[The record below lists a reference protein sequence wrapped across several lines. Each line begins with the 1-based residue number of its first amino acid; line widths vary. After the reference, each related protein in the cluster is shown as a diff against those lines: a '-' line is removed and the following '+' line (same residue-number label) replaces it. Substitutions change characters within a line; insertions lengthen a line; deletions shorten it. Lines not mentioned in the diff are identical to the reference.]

1 MSDQKKLFTKEQ
13 ILTIPNALSLFR
25 LVLVPFI
32 VIFYVKDNI
41 LASVICIVVSGLTDL
56 FDGKIA
62 RRFNQMSDI
71 GKMLDP
77 VADKVTMGAIIIA
90 LATRFKLM
98 IPFIII
104 FAVCEIA
111 KGLASVYTFKKV
123 EKVSS
128 SIMAGKVET
137 FAMYIIFG
145 LLFLFP
151 KMPEWLSTT
160 LICLGIALAVFAL
173 IAYLFYYRGLLKK
186 HEQQKDPEVN
196 Q

>member
-1 MSDQKKLFTKEQ
+1 MEEKKKLWTKEQ

-25 LVLVPFI
+25 LILVPFI
-32 VIFYVKDNI
+32 VIFYVKGNI

-62 RRFNQMSDI
+62 RHFNQMSDI

-77 VADKVTMGAIIIA
+77 VADKVTMAAIIIA
-90 LATRFKLM
+90 LATRFRLM
-98 IPFIII
+98 IPFIFV
-104 FAVCEIA
+104 FAGCEIA

-137 FAMYIIFG
+137 FTMYIAFG
-145 LLFLFP
+145 LLFLIRD
-151 KMPEWLSTT
+151 MPSWLSTA
-160 LICLGIALAVFAL
+160 LIILCMGLAVYAL
-173 IAYLFYYRGLLKK
+173 IAYLIYYRGLLKK
-186 HEQQKDPEVN
+186 HEQEQ

>member
-1 MSDQKKLFTKEQ
+1 MAEKKNLWTKEQ
-13 ILTIPNALSLFR
+13 ICTIPNALSLFR
-25 LVLVPFI
+25 LILVPFI
-32 VIFYVKDNI
+32 VIFYVKGSV

-77 VADKVTMGAIIIA
+77 IADKVTMGAIIIA

-98 IPFIII
+98 IPFIIV
-104 FAVCEIA
+104 FVLCECA
-111 KGLASVYTFKKV
+111 KGLASVYTFKRV
-123 EKVSS
+123 EKVTS

-137 FAMYIIFG
+137 FFMYIAFG

-151 KMPEWLSTT
+151 NMPKWASTV
-160 LICLGIALAVFAL
+160 LIVISMALAVYAL
-173 IAYLFYYRGLLKK
+173 AAYLIYYRGLIKK
-186 HEQQKDPEVN
+186 HDSNAVKK
-196 Q
+196 

>member
-1 MSDQKKLFTKEQ
+1 MAEKKNLWTKEQ
-13 ILTIPNALSLFR
+13 IFTIPNALSLFR
-25 LVLVPFI
+25 LILVPFI
-32 VIFYVKDNI
+32 VIFYVKGNV

-77 VADKVTMGAIIIA
+77 IADKVTMGAIIIA

-98 IPFIII
+98 IPFIIV
-104 FAVCEIA
+104 FVLCECA
-111 KGLASVYTFKKV
+111 KGLASVYTFKRV
-123 EKVSS
+123 EKVTS

-137 FAMYIIFG
+137 FFMYIAFG

-151 KMPEWLSTT
+151 NMPKWASTV
-160 LICLGIALAVFAL
+160 LIVISMALAVYAL
-173 IAYLFYYRGLLKK
+173 AAYLIYYRGLIKK
-186 HEQQKDPEVN
+186 HDSNAIKK
-196 Q
+196 